1 MSPGD
6 LISVYLD
13 NIINIQIMIAAV

>member
-13 NIINIQIMIAAV
+13 NIINIQIMIATV